1 MTCATLCT
9 MYVAF
14 RKFDTSFILI
24 KTFRFQRKIFL
35 LLLCSLP
42 LYLYPTD
49 YLCFLR
55 FLFCSLSGF
64 SVFSEEPSNIRFICF
79 FFFRGFC
86 LQRKTLAMFYCFL
99 VIFFSLK
106 LFCQN
111 NLSDMGRRTFVKFS
125 ALIHH
130 YLKFYKSFF
139 PISIYHFRFG
149 NIIHFVIFS
158 WPLVHASS
166 QKHVKIKKLNCLG
179 KIENMRVL
187 PHEGNKC
194 PKIPSTDAS
203 LG

>member
-99 VIFFSLK
+99 VIFFFFKIVLSKQSLGHGSSN
-106 LFCQN
+106 FC
-111 NLSDMGRRTFVKFS
+111 K
-125 ALIHH
+125 
-130 YLKFYKSFF
+130 
-139 PISIYHFRFG
+139 
-149 NIIHFVIFS
+149 IFS
-158 WPLVHASS
+158 IDTSLS
-166 QKHVKIKKLNCLG
+166 K
-179 KIENMRVL
+179 VL
-187 PHEGNKC
+187 
-194 PKIPSTDAS
+194 
-203 LG
+203 